1 MPVMSDPLPETVTF
15 HDHTNASGTIDLG
28 TDGHPSLPSPVSLPN
43 PELLRTH
50 AVLGSMLHMS
60 GVVDLFVGLV
70 YTLKRENVG
79 SLPLPTPDGV
89 SFWKDVID
97 PDGDMSRLDGFVQS
111 FGGI

>member
-1 MPVMSDPLPETVTF
+1 MSDPLPETVTF
-15 HDHTNASGTIDLG
+15 RDHTNASGTLELG
-28 TDGHPSLPSPVSLPN
+28 ADGHSPLPSSSPVSLPN